1 MKKNSVTHGA
11 FRKTSS
17 KETKTNYPNKINRLL
32 KTNITRRT
40 LSATGKIRLVQ
51 NSPTACE
58 RRFFRIKKIMKKA
71 VFSLLC
77 AIFPLKTRRNKTQ
90 PVSAANKKKHFLS
103 ILPSLITAAIT
114 VWLFICRTE
123 EKRLILNF

>member
-40 LSATGKIRLVQ
+40 LSATGKIRLVS
-51 NSPTACE
+51 NSPIRLLIQAENGDFLMWFYDKCEEIWLTKMLPMMHVNAKKTAYCAGGKQNQTARNAIKTCE
-58 RRFFRIKKIMKKA
+58 
-71 VFSLLC
+71 VG
-77 AIFPLKTRRNKTQ
+77 
-90 PVSAANKKKHFLS
+90 HFLFR
-103 ILPSLITAAIT
+103 
-114 VWLFICRTE
+114 V
-123 EKRLILNF
+123 